1 MDIKIST
8 NKFNIPKINFR
19 SGEDKKNITTPNNSK
34 LEKTP
39 QNDTFEMSV
48 GYVNDE
54 HGQTNNMM
62 RILSGLKGDLRV
74 SAGDNDIGDE

>member
-1 MDIKIST
+1 MDIRIST
-8 NKFNIPKINFR
+8 NKFNIQKINFR
-19 SGEDKKNITTPNNSK
+19 SGDDNKNVIIPKDSK

-54 HGQTNNMM
+54 HGQTNKKKRM
-62 RILSGLKGDLRV
+62 
-74 SAGDNDIGDE
+74 

>member
-34 LEKTP
+34 LEK
-39 QNDTFEMSV
+39 
-48 GYVNDE
+48 Y
-54 HGQTNNMM
+54 
-62 RILSGLKGDLRV
+62 GD
-74 SAGDNDIGDE
+74 IT